1 MESEVNLHLIVKI
14 SMFKLTLVELS
25 LKSYII
31 DTFSCKMNRIEFK
44 SREYVYYLLEY
55 TATRSRK

>member
-1 MESEVNLHLIVKI
+1 MVSEVNLHLIVKI
-14 SMFKLTLVELS
+14 SMFKLTIVELS

-44 SREYVYYLLEY
+44 SGEYVCYLLE
-55 TATRSRK
+55 

>member
-1 MESEVNLHLIVKI
+1 MESEINLNLIIKI
-14 SMFKLTLVELS
+14 SMFKLTIVELS

-44 SREYVYYLLEY
+44 SGEYVCYLLE
-55 TATRSRK
+55 